1 MALRLPGIARCIAAA
16 ALFPIL
22 IGCQSMPTADAPVQ
36 RAVTALGGTSA
47 LGNLKTLEASG
58 TARHWDPDSSFVA
71 LGDPRLADESAFT
84 QQRDLTRQA
93 ARTDWQ
99 RKFVYLGP
107 RDFRYSE
114 IVADGVGYVS
124 GVDANSRTK
133 QSLDANPPAH
143 TMSAVRLATTTR
155 DLLRASPTLLLDM
168 QRNPSQVTAAADTTV
183 QGRALPTVRYR
194 PVGRDY
200 LVMFD
205 PSTGLPA
212 RIRTADYDALRGDST
227 YDLVLSDW
235 RDVAG
240 MKFPYRQV
248 YELNGATVIDTR
260 FDKVQVN
267 ASIPADRFAIPAN
280 FRRTTALPAEPVPYQ
295 WVLKRQ
301 FIGIL
306 LDTDTLY
313 YDPATSQGLR
323 FQEIAPGVLLTQG
336 ATHNSMV
343 VEMADHLIVFDAPV
357 NDTYSQWVLAE
368 LKKRYPAKP
377 VRTLVLTHHHMD
389 HSWGTRAYLAQGA
402 TLVTNT
408 GNGAL
413 FRGMAQAEHSRS
425 PALAT
430 VGKFEPKITEVADRL
445 TLTDGK
451 RNVQA
456 IAFANP
462 HSASALFGYVEDVRV
477 GFVTDVWSPGRE
489 PVGAQLNGGQQALVD
504 GVRKAGIAPERFA
517 GGHGS
522 MAPYADIASKAK

>member
-22 IGCQSMPTADAPVQ
+22 VGCQSMPTADAPVQ
-36 RAVTALGGTSA
+36 RAVTALGGASA

-58 TARHWDPDSSFVA
+58 TARHWDPDSSHVA
-71 LGDPRLADESAFT
+71 LGEPRLAGESAFT
-84 QQRDLTRQA
+84 LQRDLTRQA

-99 RKFVYLGP
+99 RKLSYLGP
-107 RDFRYSE
+107 REFRYSE
-114 IVADGVGYVS
+114 IVADGAGYVS
-124 GVDANSRTK
+124 GVDTNSRTK

-143 TMSAVRLATTTR
+143 TMSPVRLATTTR

-168 QRNPSQVTAAADTTV
+168 QRNPSQVTAAADTPV

-194 PVGRDY
+194 PGGRDY

-212 RIRTADYDALRGDST
+212 RIRTLDYDPLRGDST

-235 RDVAG
+235 RDVADV
-240 MKFPYRQV
+240 KYPFRQV
-248 YELNGATVIDTR
+248 YELNGTTVIDTR
-260 FDKVQVN
+260 FDKVQAN
-267 ASIPADRFAIPAN
+267 ASIPADRFAIPAE
-280 FRRTTALPAEPVPYQ
+280 FRRTTAFPPEPLPYQ

-301 FIGIL
+301 YIGIL

-313 YDPATSQGLR
+313 FDPATSQGLR
-323 FQEIAPGVLLTQG
+323 LQEIAPGVLLTQG

-357 NDTYSQWVLAE
+357 NDGYSKWVLAE
-368 LKKRYPAKP
+368 LKKRYPSKP

-389 HSWGTRAYLAQGA
+389 HTWGTRAYLAQGA

-413 FRGMAQAEHSRS
+413 FRGMAEAAHSRS
-425 PALAT
+425 PDLPTTA
-430 VGKFEPKITEVADRL
+430 KFEPKITEVSERL

-451 RNVQA
+451 RNVHVL
-456 IAFANP
+456 AFANP
-462 HSASALFGYVEDVRV
+462 HSAAALMGYVEDARV
-477 GFVTDVWSPGRE
+477 GFITDVWSPGRD
-489 PVGAQLNGGQQALVD
+489 PVGAQLNAGQMAVVN
-504 GVRKAGIAPERFA
+504 GMRKAGITPERLA

-522 MAPYADIASKAK
+522 IAPYSELESKAK